1 MEQKIELLQLEI
13 AEAKQREENLRKM
26 NETILTTLNDIS
38 NSSQKSNDK
47 IIIKGFL
54 EKMGEDDYKEK
65 INNENI
71 SKLENEVKKKN
82 LQPVYFKNYLE

>member
-38 NSSQKSNDK
+38 NPSQKSNDK

-54 EKMGEDDYKEK
+54 EKIGEDDYKEK

-71 SKLENEVKKKN
+71 SKLENEVKNKIK
-82 LQPVYFKNYLE
+82 PCYFKYYLE